1 MFYVKEHRL
10 GRDAVLAVCDRE
22 ILGGTFEE
30 GELRINVS
38 ERFYGGELASAE
50 EVAAKMREA
59 GNINIIGERA
69 VQLAIEKK
77 LVDASCVKKI
87 GGVSHALIM
96 VIE

>member
-10 GRDAVLAVCDRE
+10 GRESVLAVCDRE

-30 GELRINVS
+30 GELAVTVS
-38 ERFYGGELASAE
+38 EGFYGGDLASAE

-59 GNINIIGERA
+59 ENINIMGERA

-87 GGVSHALIM
+87 GGVTHAIKM
-96 VIE
+96 VV